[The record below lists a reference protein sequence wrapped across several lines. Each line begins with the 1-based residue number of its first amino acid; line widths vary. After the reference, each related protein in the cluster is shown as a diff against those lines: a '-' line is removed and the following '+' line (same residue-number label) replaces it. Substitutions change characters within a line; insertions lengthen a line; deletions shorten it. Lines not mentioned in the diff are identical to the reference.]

1 MYIRTLPS
9 SSCWTCRSAFAPGQL
24 RRCLS
29 LVYLS
34 GGNRDPGSP
43 RPDLISGVAEPHA
56 PPSAPTRSANASFIL
71 TSPHPHLMPARHSVR
86 HCVFFYGPAN
96 CLARVP
102 TCLSSAHFG
111 FLHSSACGPACT
123 SQLWSHIVARL
134 SPGQPN
140 LIPPNTLLP
149 RHHYLTSFSL
159 QVTSRRS
166 RPALVS
172 LSICFDCPYLRF
184 DLHHLTS
191 FGECQEPIN

>member
-9 SSCWTCRSAFAPGQL
+9 SSCWTCRSAFAPGQH

-86 HCVFFYGPAN
+86 HCVFFLWSCKLPGQSPN
-96 CLARVP
+96 LLIKCSLRVP
-102 TCLSSAHFG
+102 PFQRVRACLHFAA
-111 FLHSSACGPACT
+111 LEPHRGP
-123 SQLWSHIVARL
+123 
-134 SPGQPN
+134 P
-140 LIPPNTLLP
+140 
-149 RHHYLTSFSL
+149 F
-159 QVTSRRS
+159 S
-166 RPALVS
+166 RP
-172 LSICFDCPYLRF
+172 
-184 DLHHLTS
+184 T
-191 FGECQEPIN
+191 EPHPTKHSPSSSPPPPMY